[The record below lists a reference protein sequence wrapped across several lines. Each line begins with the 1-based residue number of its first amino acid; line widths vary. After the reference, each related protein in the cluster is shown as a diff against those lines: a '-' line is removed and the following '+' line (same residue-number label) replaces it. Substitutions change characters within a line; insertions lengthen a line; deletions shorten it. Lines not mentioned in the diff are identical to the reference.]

1 MSSTEDFFK
10 HIEKGYATKGDFINM
25 GAAMLNG
32 DAVTNAFVKI
42 PLKTLNRHGLIAG
55 ATGTG
60 KTKTL
65 QVLAEN
71 LSEKGIPVMLMDLKG
86 DLSGIAQPSPGHEKI
101 DARHAKIG
109 FDFEAKSFPVEILSL
124 SEQDGVKLRATISE
138 FGPTLLSRIL
148 DLTET
153 QEGIVA
159 VVFKYCDDN
168 KLPLLDLKDFKKVLQ
183 YATQEGKKEFAKDYG
198 RISTSSTGTIL
209 RKLIELEQQGAD
221 LFFGEKSFEV
231 DDLTRIDKKGRGY
244 INILRLTDIQDRP
257 KLFSTFMLSLL
268 AEIYANFPEQ
278 GDSDKPELV
287 LFIDEAHLI
296 FKEAS
301 KALLDQI
308 ESIVKLIRSKGIG
321 LYFVTQNPT
330 DVPNAVLSQLGLKV
344 QHALRAFTARD
355 RKAIK
360 LTAENY
366 PESKYYDTKEVL
378 TALGIGEALIS
389 ALDEKGRPTP
399 LAATLLR
406 APMSRM
412 DILTDGEL
420 KDVIGSSKL
429 VKKYN
434 DIIDRESAYEMLNE
448 KIEKAEKLA
457 TKEKAKEAS
466 KKTTRRRRSTR
477 HKYQLLSNQ
486 KISLLMK
493 NFSAL
498 LLIMGLLLLNCKK
511 EVDTTYLI
519 TNDSVGTLDRN
530 SLARD
535 IELIYA
541 NDSVVKDTT
550 TLNLGNKAKKLKI
563 YEKGGKLLLTLTP
576 SADSIPKIENIRFED
591 ARFATIEKININSTF
606 KEVQKAYT
614 IKKIITSFNNL
625 LVLVKESDVY
635 FTINKEEL
643 PASLRYAP
651 SSNIEAVQIPDDA
664 KIKYMMLGWN

>member
-1 MSSTEDFFK
+1 MATKEDFFA
-10 HIEKGYATKGDFINM
+10 HIEKGYTTKGDFITM
-25 GAAMLNG
+25 GAAMLENE
-32 DAVTNAFVKI
+32 AVTNALVKI

-86 DLSGIAQPSPGHEKI
+86 DLSGLAQPSPGHTKIDERHEKI
-101 DARHAKIG
+101 GVPFNAKG
-109 FDFEAKSFPVEILSL
+109 FPVEILSL
-124 SEQDGVKLRATISE
+124 SEQDGVKLRATVSE

-153 QEGIVA
+153 QTGIVA

-183 YATQEGKKEFAKDYG
+183 YATGSGKAEFTKDYG

-209 RKLIELEQQGAD
+209 RKIIELEQQGAD
-221 LFFGEKSFEV
+221 LFFGEKSFDVE
-231 DDLTRIDKKGRGY
+231 DLTRIDENGRGY
-244 INILRLTDIQDRP
+244 INILRLTDIQDKP

-268 AEIYANFPEQ
+268 AEIYATFPEQ
-278 GDSDKPELV
+278 GDSDRPELV

-330 DVPNAVLSQLGLKV
+330 DVPNEVLSQLGLKI

-366 PESKYYDTKEVL
+366 PESNFYDTKEVL
-378 TALGIGEALIS
+378 TSLGIGEALIS

-412 DILTDGEL
+412 DVLTANEL
-420 KDVIGSSKL
+420 KEVINKSSL

-434 DIIDRESAYEMLNE
+434 EEIDRESAYEILNE
-448 KIEKAEKLA
+448 KIEKAEKEA
-457 TKEKAKEAS
+457 EKEKDKP
-466 KKTTRRRRSTR
+466 KKTTRRASTR
-477 HKYQLLSNQ
+477 QNPVIKVLT
-486 KISLLMK
+486 
-493 NFSAL
+493 SATFIRGVL
-498 LLIMGLLLLNCKK
+498 GVLKK
-511 EVDTTYLI
+511 V
-519 TNDSVGTLDRN
+519 
-530 SLARD
+530 
-535 IELIYA
+535 
-541 NDSVVKDTT
+541 
-550 TLNLGNKAKKLKI
+550 
-563 YEKGGKLLLTLTP
+563 
-576 SADSIPKIENIRFED
+576 IR
-591 ARFATIEKININSTF
+591 
-606 KEVQKAYT
+606 
-614 IKKIITSFNNL
+614 
-625 LVLVKESDVY
+625 
-635 FTINKEEL
+635 
-643 PASLRYAP
+643 
-651 SSNIEAVQIPDDA
+651 
-664 KIKYMMLGWN
+664 

>member
-1 MSSTEDFFK
+1 MASKEDFFA
-10 HIEKGYATKGDFINM
+10 HIEKGYATKGDAIIM
-25 GAAMLNG
+25 GAAMLDG
-32 DAVTNAFVKI
+32 EAVTNALVKI

-71 LSEKGIPVMLMDLKG
+71 LSDKGIPVMLMDLKG
-86 DLSGIAQPSPGHEKI
+86 DLSGIAQPSPGHPKIDERHEKI
-101 DARHAKIG
+101 GIP
-109 FDFEAKSFPVEILSL
+109 FEAKSFPVEILTL
-124 SEQDGVKLRATISE
+124 SEQGGVKLRATVSE

-183 YATQEGKKEFAKDYG
+183 YATGAGKKEFAKDYG

-209 RKLIELEQQGAD
+209 RKIIELEQQGAE

-231 DDLTRIDKKGRGY
+231 EDLTRIDENGRGY

-268 AEIYANFPEQ
+268 AEVYATFPEQ
-278 GDSDKPELV
+278 GDSDRPELI

-330 DVPNAVLSQLGLKV
+330 DVPNEVLAQLGLKV

-366 PESKYYDTKEVL
+366 PLSDYYDTKEVL
-378 TALGIGEALIS
+378 TSLGIGEALIS

-412 DILTDGEL
+412 DVLTESEL
-420 KDVIGSSKL
+420 TNVIENSTL
-429 VKKYN
+429 VKKYSK
-434 DIIDRESAYEMLNE
+434 DIDRESAYEILNE
-448 KIEKAEKLA
+448 KIVKAEALA
-457 TKEKAKEAS
+457 EKEEAKPTS
-466 KKTTRRRRSTR
+466 SRTSTRRSTR
-477 HKYQLLSNQ
+477 QNPVIKVLT
-486 KISLLMK
+486 
-493 NFSAL
+493 SATFIRGVL
-498 LLIMGLLLLNCKK
+498 GVLKK
-511 EVDTTYLI
+511 VM
-519 TNDSVGTLDRN
+519 R
-530 SLARD
+530 
-535 IELIYA
+535 
-541 NDSVVKDTT
+541 
-550 TLNLGNKAKKLKI
+550 
-563 YEKGGKLLLTLTP
+563 
-576 SADSIPKIENIRFED
+576 
-591 ARFATIEKININSTF
+591 
-606 KEVQKAYT
+606 
-614 IKKIITSFNNL
+614 
-625 LVLVKESDVY
+625 
-635 FTINKEEL
+635 
-643 PASLRYAP
+643 
-651 SSNIEAVQIPDDA
+651 
-664 KIKYMMLGWN
+664 